1 VTSLLF
7 ALRLGL
13 WGIVGW
19 TALAFVLIFLR
30 VESYYAVAGHTAE
43 GRAAFAASLRAVTP
57 QFTLLLPD
65 LMRPETL
72 AGYVE
77 YGGFL
82 PLSILFAVWA
92 MTSATGSARGDEERG
107 VVEAALSTGL
117 ARPALVIARM
127 ASFAIA
133 ITAAT
138 TAAAIAYV
146 LAASTGGDAVDIR
159 SLIEEALLFIAFG
172 LSCYALSFLVAQV
185 VAARFATAAAGIVLL
200 GLFLVNSLSRT
211 YPSLSGWRWLSP
223 FRYLDLSRPFPPGG
237 TFDVNAL
244 VAMLGMTL
252 VAGSA
257 AAAAF
262 AQRDLWSPLVRIP
275 MPRRAASYDASRNPL
290 WGIPVVRGLWER
302 RVGLL
307 AWSAGLAGLAAIYVS
322 LTKTIVEPLLSIRAL
337 APYFESFVHGNV
349 YPAFLGFTW
358 LNVTELLVA
367 AVAITHVARWAAED
381 TDGRLELI
389 LSQPHSRLAVV
400 AERMVV
406 LAVSVLVIAAVSGEV
421 VFYAAHRQ
429 DIHLNGSRLAAATLM
444 LVPFALVFASAGSL
458 LAAWKP
464 RAAVGLVGAIAFASY
479 MDVEVGA
486 LLKLP
491 LWVQDLSAFKLIG
504 RPLVDGVDGRN
515 LAIMLLLAAVGI
527 GSSILALQRRDL
539 GS

>member
-1 VTSLLF
+1 MTCLLF

-13 WGIVGW
+13 WGLIGW
-19 TALAFVLIFLR
+19 SALAFVLIFLR
-30 VESYYAVAGHTAE
+30 VESYYAVAGHTAA
-43 GRAAFAASLRAVTP
+43 GRATFAASLRAVTS

-92 MTSATGSARGDEERG
+92 MTSATSAARGDEERG
-107 VVEAALSTGL
+107 VVEAVL
-117 ARPALVIARM
+117 AAGVPRPALVIARM
-127 ASFAIA
+127 GSFAIA
-133 ITAAT
+133 ITVAT
-138 TAAAIAYV
+138 AAAAIAYI
-146 LAASTGGDAVDIR
+146 LAASIGGDAFDIR
-159 SLIEEALLFIAFG
+159 SVIEETLLYIAFG
-172 LSCYALSFLVAQV
+172 LSCYAISFLVAQV
-185 VAARFATAAAGIVLL
+185 AAARFATAAAGALLL
-200 GLFLVNSLSRT
+200 GLFLINSLSRT

-223 FRYLDLSRPFPPGG
+223 FRYLDVSRPLPQGG

-244 VAMLGMTL
+244 VAMFGITL
-252 VAGSA
+252 VAGAA

-262 AQRDLWSPLVRIP
+262 ARRDLGSSLVPLPV
-275 MPRRAASYDASRNPL
+275 PRRAPSYEASRNPL
-290 WGIPVVRGLWER
+290 WRIPLVRGLWDR

-358 LNVTELLVA
+358 FNVTQLLVA

-381 TDGRLELI
+381 TDGRLEMI
-389 LSQPHSRLAVV
+389 LSQPHSRVAVVVERMAILAVY
-400 AERMVV
+400 V
-406 LAVSVLVIAAVSGEV
+406 LLIVAVSGLV
-421 VFYAAHRQ
+421 VFYTAHRQ
-429 DIHLNGSRLAAATLM
+429 DIHLNGARLAAATLM

-515 LAIMLLLAAVGI
+515 LAIMLLVAAVGV
-527 GSSILALQRRDL
+527 GSSILALQRRDI

>member
-1 VTSLLF
+1 
-7 ALRLGL
+7 
-13 WGIVGW
+13 
-19 TALAFVLIFLR
+19 
-30 VESYYAVAGHTAE
+30 
-43 GRAAFAASLRAVTP
+43 
-57 QFTLLLPD
+57 
-65 LMRPETL
+65 
-72 AGYVE
+72 
-77 YGGFL
+77 
-82 PLSILFAVWA
+82 
-92 MTSATGSARGDEERG
+92 
-107 VVEAALSTGL
+107 
-117 ARPALVIARM
+117 
-127 ASFAIA
+127 
-133 ITAAT
+133 
-138 TAAAIAYV
+138 
-146 LAASTGGDAVDIR
+146 
-159 SLIEEALLFIAFG
+159 
-172 LSCYALSFLVAQV
+172 
-185 VAARFATAAAGIVLL
+185 
-200 GLFLVNSLSRT
+200 LFLVNSLSRT

-244 VAMLGMTL
+244 VAMLGITL

-275 MPRRAASYDASRNPL
+275 
-290 WGIPVVRGLWER
+290 VVRGLWER
-302 RVGLL
+302 RIGLL

-389 LSQPHSRLAVV
+389 LSQPHSRVAVV
-400 AERMVV
+400 AERMLV

>member
-1 VTSLLF
+1 MTSLLF

-30 VESYYAVAGHTAE
+30 VESYYAVAGHTAA

-82 PLSILFAVWA
+82 SLSILFAVWA
-92 MTSATGSARGDEERG
+92 MTSATGAARGDEERG

-133 ITAAT
+133 IPAAT
-138 TAAAIAYV
+138 SAAAIAYV
-146 LAASTGGDAVDIR
+146 LAASIGGDAVDIR

-185 VAARFATAAAGIVLL
+185 VAARFATAAAGSVLL

-211 YPSLSGWRWLSP
+211 YPALSGWRWLSP
-223 FRYLDLSRPFPPGG
+223 FRYLDLSRPLPPGG

-244 VAMLGMTL
+244 VAMLGITL

-322 LTKTIVEPLLSIRAL
+322 LTKTIV
-337 APYFESFVHGNV
+337 
-349 YPAFLGFTW
+349 
-358 LNVTELLVA
+358 
-367 AVAITHVARWAAED
+367 THVARWAAED

-389 LSQPHSRLAVV
+389 LSQPHSRVAVV
-400 AERMVV
+400 AERMLV